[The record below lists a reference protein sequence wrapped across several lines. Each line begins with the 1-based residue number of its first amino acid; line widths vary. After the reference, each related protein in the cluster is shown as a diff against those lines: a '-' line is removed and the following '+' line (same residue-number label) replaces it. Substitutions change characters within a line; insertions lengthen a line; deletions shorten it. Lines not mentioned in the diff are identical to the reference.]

1 MNSVFELRVGDIL
14 PPIGVTLTP
23 LASTLAGATVRFK
36 MVPEDA
42 GVAGPSIDA
51 VATVTDVVAGTVRYN
66 WVAGQTAVAGTY
78 RARFVVTYGDG
89 SVETFPSSG
98 CIFVRIS

>member
-1 MNSVFELRVGDIL
+1 MNSLFELRAGDVL
-14 PPIGVTLTP
+14 PPMGVTLTP

-36 MVPEDA
+36 MAPEDT
-42 GVAGPSIDA
+42 GVAGPTIDA
-51 VATVTDVVAGTVRYN
+51 AAAVTDPDAGAVRYD
-66 WVAGQTAVAGTY
+66 WVSGQTDVRGTY

-98 CIFVRIS
+98 CIFVRIT